1 MSGASLVS
9 VIRTDRLL
17 LEGGTGMIKEFREFV
32 MRGNV
37 VDLAVAVV
45 IGAAFGAVVTSLVE
59 SLIEPLIALIFGKPN
74 FDDFFFTINDTDFFY
89 GVVLGALVNFL
100 LIALAIF
107 LFVVKPMNIINDRL
121 SKDAEEEEED
131 TELDVLG
138 QIRDSLQSIE
148 SGNLAAQVK
157 PAAGSD
163 ES

>member
-1 MSGASLVS
+1 
-9 VIRTDRLL
+9 
-17 LEGGTGMIKEFREFV
+17 MIKEFREFV

-121 SKDAEEEEED
+121 SKGAEEEEED

-148 SGNLAAQVK
+148 SGKSAAQVK